1 MKYQNRID
9 QVEALHKEIQ
19 ALRPLGR
26 NALKQLKEYY
36 RIGLTYSSNAIEGN
50 SLTESETKV
59 VLEDGITIGGKPLRD
74 HYEAIGHSEAFD
86 QLYKL
91 VKADAITERDILRLH
106 KLFFY
111 RVDPANA
118 GKYRKVPVLVTGTDF
133 EFPQPDKLKGLME
146 KFEKEIPKLKK
157 KLHPVQYAAALHI
170 RLATIH
176 PFVDGN
182 GRAAR
187 LLMNLALMQAGYPIT
202 IIPPIV
208 RADYIDAIRRA
219 NKGDEQMF
227 MNFISCMVWE
237 AQKDYLRL
245 AKHLGG
251 K

>member
-1 MKYQNRID
+1 
-9 QVEALHKEIQ
+9 
-19 ALRPLGR
+19 
-26 NALKQLKEYY
+26 
-36 RIGLTYSSNAIEGN
+36 
-50 SLTESETKV
+50 
-59 VLEDGITIGGKPLRD
+59 
-74 HYEAIGHSEAFD
+74 
-86 QLYKL
+86 
-91 VKADAITERDILRLH
+91 
-106 KLFFY
+106 
-111 RVDPANA
+111 
-118 GKYRKVPVLVTGTDF
+118 
-133 EFPQPDKLKGLME
+133 
-146 KFEKEIPKLKK
+146 
-157 KLHPVQYAAALHI
+157 VQFAAALHI